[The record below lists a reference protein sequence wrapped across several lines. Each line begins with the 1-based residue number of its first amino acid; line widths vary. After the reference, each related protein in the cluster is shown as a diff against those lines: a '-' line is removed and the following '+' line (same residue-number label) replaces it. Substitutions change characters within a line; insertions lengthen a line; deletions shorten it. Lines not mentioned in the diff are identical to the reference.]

1 MQYLMKYEANL
12 ICTLATASIVSVC
25 SSSFVHHDAYP
36 GKTRLVSRS
45 LSLVLLPL
53 ARQSA
58 IEIDFLKE
66 N

>member
-1 MQYLMKYEANL
+1 MKYEANL

-25 SSSFVHHDAYP
+25 SLSFVRHDTYL
-36 GKTRLVSRS
+36 GKTRFVSRS

-58 IEIDFLKE
+58 TEIDIDFLKE